1 MPSTTTPTHDDD
13 EDTRHRAGRRSTLTS
28 VVVNVVLTATQLVA
42 GVIAGSQALI
52 ADGIHSLSDLVGD
65 VIVLFAGRHS
75 RKAPDHDHQYGHQ
88 RYENA
93 ASLMLGALLLG
104 VGLAML
110 WSAVIKLEDPSL
122 IPPVKSIALWVAIGT
137 LIAKEALFRYMLAV
151 AQRIRSGMLIAN
163 AWHARSDAASSLVV
177 AIGIAG
183 NLLGYR
189 MLDPIAA
196 MIVGFLVARM
206 GWSFGWNALHDL
218 MDRAADA
225 ETLLGIHKTLD
236 ETPGVEGWHDLRTR
250 KMGDGILV
258 DVHLEIEGS
267 LTVVQGHRIALDVR
281 RRLMEKHA
289 VMNVM
294 THVDPVAETGPDA
307 TIDKYPPHA

>member
-1 MPSTTTPTHDDD
+1 MPLARAQASQED
-13 EDTRHRAGRRSTLTS
+13 EHSRYLAGRRSTLIS
-28 VVVNVVLTATQLVA
+28 VVINVVLTAVQLVA
-42 GVIAGSQALI
+42 GLIAGSQALV
-52 ADGIHSLSDLVGD
+52 ADGVHSLSDLVGD
-65 VIVLFAGRHS
+65 VIVLFAGQRS

-104 VGLAML
+104 VGLVML
-110 WSAVIKLEDPSL
+110 WSAVVKIEDPSL
-122 IPPVKSIALWVAIGT
+122 VPQVKPIALWVAVIT

-151 AQRIRSGMLIAN
+151 ATRIKSGMLIAN

-177 AIGIAG
+177 AVGIAG
-183 NLLGYR
+183 NLMGYR

-218 MDRAADA
+218 MDRAVD
-225 ETLLGIHKTLD
+225 EDTLAAISQTLTD
-236 ETPGVEGWHDLRTR
+236 TPGVHGWHDLRTR

-258 DVHLEIEGS
+258 DVHLEIDGE
-267 LTVVQGHRIALDVR
+267 LTVAQGHRIAMEAR
-281 RRLMEKHA
+281 RRVMETHA

-294 THVDPVAETGPDA
+294 THVDPIESCAGAGP
-307 TIDKYPPHA
+307 TR

>member
-1 MPSTTTPTHDDD
+1 MPLARAPVSHDD
-13 EDTRHRAGRRSTLTS
+13 EYTRYRAGRRSTLTS
-28 VVVNVVLTATQLVA
+28 VAVNVVLTATQLVA
-42 GVIAGSQALI
+42 GTLAGSQALV
-52 ADGIHSLSDLVGD
+52 ADGVHSLSDLVGD
-65 VIVLFAGRHS
+65 VVVLFAGQRS

-93 ASLMLGALLLG
+93 ASLMLGALLLA

-110 WSAVIKLEDPSL
+110 WNAVVKLEDPSL
-122 IPPVKSIALWVAIGT
+122 IPQVKTIALWVAVGT
-137 LIAKEALFRYMLAV
+137 LVAKEALFRYLLAV

-177 AIGIAG
+177 SIGIAG

-218 MDRAADA
+218 MDRAADE
-225 ETLLGIHKTLD
+225 ETLAGIHQTLS
-236 ETPGVEGWHDLRTR
+236 ETPGVQGWHDLRTR

-258 DVHLEIEGS
+258 DVHLEIDGT
-267 LTVVQGHRIALDVR
+267 LTVVQGHRIALEAR
-281 RRLMEKHA
+281 RRVMEKHA
-289 VMNVM
+289 VINVM
-294 THVDPVAETGPDA
+294 THVDPVEHV
-307 TIDKYPPHA
+307 PPNTP

>member
-1 MPSTTTPTHDDD
+1 MPLARAQASQED
-13 EDTRHRAGRRSTLTS
+13 EHSRYLAGRRSTLIS
-28 VVVNVVLTATQLVA
+28 VVINVVLTAVQLVA
-42 GVIAGSQALI
+42 GLIAGSQALV
-52 ADGIHSLSDLVGD
+52 ADGVHSLSDLVGD
-65 VIVLFAGRHS
+65 VIVLFAGQRS

-104 VGLAML
+104 VGLVML
-110 WSAVIKLEDPSL
+110 WSAVVKIEDPSL
-122 IPPVKSIALWVAIGT
+122 VPQVKPIALWVAVTT

-151 AQRIRSGMLIAN
+151 ATRIKSGMLIAN

-177 AIGIAG
+177 AVGIAG
-183 NLLGYR
+183 NLMGYR

-218 MDRAADA
+218 MDRAVD
-225 ETLLGIHKTLD
+225 EDTLAAISQTLTD
-236 ETPGVEGWHDLRTR
+236 TPGVHGWHDLRTR

-258 DVHLEIEGS
+258 DVHLEIDGE
-267 LTVVQGHRIALDVR
+267 LTVAQGHRIAMEAR
-281 RRLMEKHA
+281 RRVMETHA

-294 THVDPVAETGPDA
+294 THVDPIESCAGAGP
-307 TIDKYPPHA
+307 TR

>member
-1 MPSTTTPTHDDD
+1 MPLARAQASHDDAHS
-13 EDTRHRAGRRSTLTS
+13 RYQAGRRSTLIS

-42 GVIAGSQALI
+42 GMIAGSQALV
-52 ADGIHSLSDLVGD
+52 ADGVHSLSDLVGD
-65 VIVLFAGRHS
+65 VVVLFAGQRS

-93 ASLMLGALLLG
+93 ASLMLGALLLA

-110 WSAVIKLEDPSL
+110 WSAVVKIEDPSL
-122 IPPVKSIALWVAIGT
+122 IPQVKTIALWVAIGT

-151 AQRIRSGMLIAN
+151 ATRIRSGMLIAN

-177 AIGIAG
+177 SIGIAG

-218 MDRAADA
+218 MDRAVD
-225 ETLLGIHKTLD
+225 EDTLAAIGQTLTD
-236 ETPGVEGWHDLRTR
+236 SPGVHGWHDLRTR
-250 KMGDGILV
+250 KMGDAILV
-258 DVHLEIEGS
+258 DVHLEIDGT
-267 LTVVQGHRIALDVR
+267 LTVAQGHRIAMTARQRV
-281 RRLMEKHA
+281 MENHA
-289 VMNVM
+289 VLNVM
-294 THVDPVAETGPDA
+294 THVDPVASSRQAGP
-307 TIDKYPPHA
+307 TF

>member
-1 MPSTTTPTHDDD
+1 MPLARAQTSHLDD
-13 EDTRHRAGRRSTLTS
+13 EQSRYRAGRRSTLIS
-28 VVVNVVLTATQLVA
+28 VVINVVLTAVQLVA
-42 GVIAGSQALI
+42 GMIAGSQALV
-52 ADGIHSLSDLVGD
+52 ADGVHSLSDLVGD
-65 VIVLFAGRHS
+65 VIVLFAGQRS

-104 VGLAML
+104 VGLVML
-110 WSAVIKLEDPSL
+110 WSAVVKIEDPSL
-122 IPPVKSIALWVAIGT
+122 VPQVKPIALWVAIAT

-151 AQRIRSGMLIAN
+151 ATRIKSGMLIAN

-177 AIGIAG
+177 AVGIGG

-218 MDRAADA
+218 MDRAAD
-225 ETLLGIHKTLD
+225 EDTLAALSQTLN
-236 ETPGVEGWHDLRTR
+236 ETPGVQGWHELRTR

-258 DVHLEIEGS
+258 DVHLEIDGT
-267 LTVVQGHRIALDVR
+267 LTVTEGHRIAMDAR
-281 RRLMEKHA
+281 ARLMSQHA
-289 VMNVM
+289 VLNVM
-294 THVDPVAETGPDA
+294 THVDPASPA
-307 TIDKYPPHA
+307 RSMP

>member
-1 MPSTTTPTHDDD
+1 MPLARAQASHED
-13 EDTRHRAGRRSTLTS
+13 EHSRYLAGRRSTLIS

-42 GVIAGSQALI
+42 GLIAGSQALV
-52 ADGIHSLSDLVGD
+52 ADGVHSLSDLVGD
-65 VIVLFAGRHS
+65 VIVLFAGQRS

-93 ASLMLGALLLG
+93 ASLMLGALLLA

-110 WSAVIKLEDPSL
+110 WSAVVKIEDPAL
-122 IPPVKSIALWVAIGT
+122 IPQVKTIALWVAVGT

-151 AQRIRSGMLIAN
+151 ATRIRSGMLIAN

-177 AIGIAG
+177 SIGIAG
-183 NLLGYR
+183 NLMGYR

-218 MDRAADA
+218 MDRAVD
-225 ETLLGIHKTLD
+225 EDTLAAISQTLTD
-236 ETPGVEGWHDLRTR
+236 TPGVHGWHELRTR

-258 DVHLEIEGS
+258 DVHLEIDGTI
-267 LTVVQGHRIALDVR
+267 TVAQGHRIAMDAR
-281 RRLMEKHA
+281 RRVMENHA
-289 VMNVM
+289 VLNVM
-294 THVDPVAETGPDA
+294 THVDPVESSPRAGP
-307 TIDKYPPHA
+307 TF

>member
-1 MPSTTTPTHDDD
+1 MSATDLPPLD
-13 EDTRHRAGRRSTLTS
+13 EDARHRAGRRSTFTS
-28 VVVNVVLTATQLVA
+28 VAVNVVLTATQLVA
-42 GVIAGSQALI
+42 GVLAHSQALV

-65 VIVLFAGRHS
+65 VIVLFAGQHS

-110 WSAVIKLEDPSL
+110 WSAVVKLEDPTL
-122 IPPVKSIALWVAIGT
+122 IPPVKSIALWVAVGT
-137 LIAKEALFRYMLAV
+137 LVAKETLFRYMLAV

-177 AIGIAG
+177 AVGIGG
-183 NLLGYR
+183 NLMGYR

-218 MDRAADA
+218 MDRAAD
-225 ETLLGIHKTLD
+225 EDTLAGIGRTLD
-236 ETPGVEGWHDLRTR
+236 ETPGVQGWHDLRTR

-258 DVHLEIEGS
+258 DVHLELDGT
-267 LTVVQGHRIALDVR
+267 LTVVQGHRIAIDVR
-281 RRLMEKHA
+281 DRLMAQHA
-289 VMNVM
+289 VLNVM
-294 THVDPVAETGPDA
+294 THVDPVEPQTQPETGGTDRRP
-307 TIDKYPPHA
+307 

>member
-1 MPSTTTPTHDDD
+1 MPLTRAQASQED
-13 EDTRHRAGRRSTLTS
+13 EHSRYLAGRRSTLIS
-28 VVVNVVLTATQLVA
+28 VVINVVLTAVQLVA
-42 GVIAGSQALI
+42 GLIAGSQALV
-52 ADGIHSLSDLVGD
+52 ADGVHSLSDLVGD
-65 VIVLFAGRHS
+65 VIVLFAGQRS

-104 VGLAML
+104 VGLVML
-110 WSAVIKLEDPSL
+110 WSAVVKIEDPSL
-122 IPPVKSIALWVAIGT
+122 VPQVKPIALWVAVTT

-151 AQRIRSGMLIAN
+151 ATRIKSGMLIAN

-177 AIGIAG
+177 AVGIAG
-183 NLLGYR
+183 NLMGYR

-218 MDRAADA
+218 MDRAVD
-225 ETLLGIHKTLD
+225 EDTLAAISQTLTD
-236 ETPGVEGWHDLRTR
+236 TPGVHGWHDLRTR

-258 DVHLEIEGS
+258 DVHLEIDGE
-267 LTVVQGHRIALDVR
+267 LTVAQGHRIAMEAR
-281 RRLMEKHA
+281 RRVMETHA

-294 THVDPVAETGPDA
+294 THVDPIESCPGAGP
-307 TIDKYPPHA
+307 TR

>member
-1 MPSTTTPTHDDD
+1 MPPASPQSPPDDAD
-13 EDTRHRAGRRSTLTS
+13 ARHRAGRRSTLTS
-28 VVVNVVLTATQLVA
+28 VAVNIFLTATQLIA
-42 GVIAGSQALI
+42 GVLAHSQALV

-65 VIVLFAGRHS
+65 VIVLFAGQHS

-110 WSAVIKLEDPSL
+110 WSAVVKLEDPTL
-122 IPPVKSIALWVAIGT
+122 IPPVKAIALWVAVGT
-137 LIAKEALFRYMLAV
+137 LVAKEALFRYMLAV

-177 AIGIAG
+177 AVGIGG

-225 ETLLGIHKTLD
+225 DTLAGIHQTLN
-236 ETPGVEGWHDLRTR
+236 ETPGVHGWHDLRTR

-258 DVHLEIEGS
+258 DVHLEIEGT
-267 LTVVQGHRIALDVR
+267 LTVIEGHKIAMDAR
-281 RRLMEKHA
+281 QRLMEQHA
-289 VMNVM
+289 VLNVM
-294 THVDPVAETGPDA
+294 THVDPVERGAPRSSER
-307 TIDKYPPHA
+307 

>member
-1 MPSTTTPTHDDD
+1 MPLARAQASHDD
-13 EDTRHRAGRRSTLTS
+13 EHSRYQAGRRSTLIS

-42 GVIAGSQALI
+42 GMIAGSQALV
-52 ADGIHSLSDLVGD
+52 ADGVHSLSDLVGD
-65 VIVLFAGRHS
+65 VIVLFAGQRS

-93 ASLMLGALLLG
+93 ASLMLGALLLA

-110 WSAVIKLEDPSL
+110 WSAVVKIEDPSL
-122 IPPVKSIALWVAIGT
+122 IPQVKTIALWVAIGT

-151 AQRIRSGMLIAN
+151 ATRIRSGMLIAN

-177 AIGIAG
+177 SIGIAG
-183 NLLGYR
+183 NLMGYR

-218 MDRAADA
+218 MDRAVD
-225 ETLLGIHKTLD
+225 EDTLAAISQTLTD
-236 ETPGVEGWHDLRTR
+236 TPGVQGWHELRTR

-258 DVHLEIEGS
+258 DVHLEIDGT
-267 LTVVQGHRIALDVR
+267 LTVAQGHRIAMDAR
-281 RRLMEKHA
+281 RRVMETHA
-289 VMNVM
+289 VLNVM
-294 THVDPVAETGPDA
+294 THVDPVESSPQAGP
-307 TIDKYPPHA
+307 TF